1 MRDTAYQ
8 EDSGTGYTGN
18 GPQIMATLRNI
29 SISLLYLAGVTQIAR
44 TLQANGRD
52 RTRLLSYLPL

>member
-1 MRDTAYQ
+1 
-8 EDSGTGYTGN
+8 
-18 GPQIMATLRNI
+18 MATLRNI
-29 SISLLYLAGVTQIAR
+29 SVSLLYIAGVTQVLR